1 MINNPGHTLT
11 LKTDQNIKKIS
22 EIVRK
27 VQRLSVRMI
36 ADMVG
41 INRETLRQTLRK
53 KRSNLWKNKA
63 WMLHQDNAPAHNTLL
78 L

>member
-1 MINNPGHTLT
+1 MINNAGHPLT
-11 LKTDQNIKKIS
+11 LKTGQNMQKTS

-27 VQRLSVRMI
+27 VRRLSVRMI

-41 INRETLRQTLRK
+41 INRETVRQTLRK
-53 KRSNLWKNKA
+53 KRPTWKNKV
-63 WMLHQDNAPAHNTLL
+63 WMLHQDNVPAHNALL